1 MFETI
6 EDDGV
11 ARQVVFCG
19 TDSEYPDHFAVGM
32 LRENNIKGII
42 PPSVTVHNG
51 LETIRYDISDLIT
64 LREYLSFKLTKR
76 QILSVFRGIIST
88 LEELESYLLDISLLF
103 TDTGHIFIRNDDKEV
118 FMLYLPVPEEHQ
130 SIHDMFKEI
139 IFNTGFSEGQDGSYI
154 AVILNELN
162 SQGEFKFSDFASAVK
177 RLSEDSGIKV
187 KKYNVPTV
195 TCEEKK
201 AEEPIRTAAF
211 TDIKP
216 VTDNKGSDAE
226 ISDGEYGSA
235 SGFRIIIKKIKGM
248 IFGYDPDKKDAD
260 TGDGYEPSYEVE
272 EDSPYDSIHS
282 GLIYSGESVSADPE
296 ETVMLTD
303 VSHLENCP
311 YLIRSSTG
319 EKIIIAKPVFRI
331 GKDERYAD
339 YIVND
344 NAAIS
349 RAHAEIT
356 VTDSQ
361 SYIRDEDSL
370 NHTYVNGS
378 MINSDENTIINDQDV
393 IMLADE
399 EYVFYR

>member
-51 LETIRYDISDLIT
+51 METIRYDISDLIT

-139 IFNTGFSEGQDGSYI
+139 IFNTGFSDGQDGSYI
-154 AVILNELN
+154 TVILNELN
-162 SQGEFKFSDFASAVK
+162 SQGEFKFTDFASAVK

-187 KKYNVPTV
+187 KKYTVPY
-195 TCEEKK
+195 EDKK
-201 AEEPIRTAAF
+201 AEEPIRRSTFA
-211 TDIKP
+211 DIQSG
-216 VTDNKGSDAE
+216 TDNKESDVE
-226 ISDGEYGSA
+226 MSDEDDESG
-235 SGFRIIIKKIKGM
+235 SGFRFFIKKIRGM
-248 IFGYDPDKKDAD
+248 IFGYDPEKKDVD
-260 TGDGYEPSYEVE
+260 TVDEHEPSYEVE
-272 EDSPYDSIHS
+272 E
-282 GLIYSGESVSADPE
+282 DPE

-311 YLIRSSTG
+311 YLIRSSNG
-319 EKIIIAKPVFRI
+319 EKIIITKPVFRI

-339 YIVND
+339 YVVND

-356 VTDSQ
+356 VSDAQ
-361 SYIRDEDSL
+361 SYIRDEESL
-370 NHTYVNGS
+370 NHTYVNGR
-378 MINSDENTIINDQDV
+378 MINSDEQTIINDQDV
-393 IMLADE
+393 ITLADE
-399 EYVFYR
+399 EYIFYR

>member
-51 LETIRYDISDLIT
+51 METIRYDISDLIT

-139 IFNTGFSEGQDGSYI
+139 IFNTGFSDGQDGSYI
-154 AVILNELN
+154 TVILNELN
-162 SQGEFKFSDFASAVK
+162 SQGEFKFTDFASAVK

-187 KKYNVPTV
+187 KKYTVPY
-195 TCEEKK
+195 EEKK
-201 AEEPIRTAAF
+201 AEEPICRSTF
-211 TDIKP
+211 VDIQSG
-216 VTDNKGSDAE
+216 TDNKESDVE
-226 ISDGEYGSA
+226 MSDEDDESG
-235 SGFRIIIKKIKGM
+235 SGFRFFIKKIRGM
-248 IFGYDPDKKDAD
+248 IFGYDPEKKDVD
-260 TGDGYEPSYEVE
+260 TVDEHEPSYEVE
-272 EDSPYDSIHS
+272 ED
-282 GLIYSGESVSADPE
+282 PE
-296 ETVMLTD
+296 ETVMLTG

-311 YLIRSSTG
+311 YLIRSSNG
-319 EKIIIAKPVFRI
+319 EKIIITKPVFRI

-339 YIVND
+339 YVVND

-356 VTDSQ
+356 VSDAQ
-361 SYIRDEDSL
+361 SYIRDEESL
-370 NHTYVNGS
+370 NHTYVNGR
-378 MINSDENTIINDQDV
+378 MINSDEQTIINDQDV

-399 EYVFYR
+399 EYIFYR